1 MGTRMSF
8 EELDKKID
16 DNYNKIMENMNRLHS
31 HEEKINKNT
40 GALEILKTFKEDS
53 HRFFIMW
60 LVTFLAFLSLL
71 GYVIYLSNDIRTVTT
86 QEVEQETDE
95 GSNFYVGRDGDI
107 NG

>member
-1 MGTRMSF
+1 MSL

-40 GALEILKTFKEDS
+40 GALEILKTFKIDTNI
-53 HRFFIMW
+53 FFIMW
-60 LVTFLAFLSLL
+60 LITFMAFLSLL
-71 GYVIYLSNDIRTVTT
+71 GYTIYLTNDISKVTT
-86 QEVEQETDE
+86 QEVEQDTSE
-95 GSNFYVGRDGDI
+95 GSNYFAGGDM